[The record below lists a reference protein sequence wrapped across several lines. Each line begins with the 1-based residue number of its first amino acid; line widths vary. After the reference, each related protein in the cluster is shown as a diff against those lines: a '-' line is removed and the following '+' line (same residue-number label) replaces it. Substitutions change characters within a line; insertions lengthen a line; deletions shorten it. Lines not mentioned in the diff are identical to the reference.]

1 MIKRLVYNK
10 KAFKILDSFTIKQS
24 NAEVTFNDITIDFT
38 GYSLL
43 DIPFKYQE
51 LKIIQAETEEE
62 ILNGN
67 GKVVFTGFLDDIDL
81 SEMKI
86 RKEEQRELTLT
97 VLSPLAMSTKRYVS
111 LIGTYSKEEA
121 IRRVLQPL
129 LDDGFKIVEFNIP
142 TGQIT
147 TNFVIETVENCMNDM
162 CFKAGVFWF
171 IDENKNIY
179 INSIDYLFG
188 LGSKKTIAP
197 DMITKGLSKIQ
208 PKIENIDYANVINFK
223 NVRIFYS
230 TMSMCDELNNLIEEH
245 DYPLLNLPKKL
256 KKGDTVQFNNP
267 IVVSEDTLRKLRE
280 EGEVDD
286 ADVASLSIIIGGEE
300 FYIRIETNEKSAD
313 YDKYV
318 TSNNF
323 SFSNDGGEEK
333 TLVLQRDSFFN
344 NLITGFKWN
353 GADNSVV
360 SRIYT
365 GTALRY
371 TTMRFMHSAE
381 INNLKGVISDTGIV
395 EKCIDYQEKWTTT
408 TQLVDYARSL
418 MSSNTKTI
426 NQVDLTFDETPNLK
440 IGDIVEIHEPDFY
453 IDGKFA
459 VKEISYKYINDENE
473 EWNIKLKNS
482 DLNSTYIDLF
492 RPAQKQENES
502 KTDTVVLSEYV
513 EETVYEK
520 HEIGEKETLTGEVI
534 VVKDND
540 GLITIERIN
549 GSHTQKTTQG
559 INSFNPKITTK
570 TQYGVTVSQEG
581 KNRIKLNG
589 KGSGGWRVSFDTI
602 HKFEKGKSYTVTI
615 RKISGSCTQAA
626 SDTLWAFLFYPET
639 SKNTHATFKPSDTVV
654 NWTFKAEESNTA
666 PYIWIGWKA
675 GLSVVGTNSVFN
687 NLILEIS
694 IVEGTTAKEYEDYTG
709 RKPSPNDDYPQEVET
724 VGNNI
729 NILPGKE
736 HWEQGSVDN
745 KTGEPFSSTTR
756 IRNKGFIGVEPKTN
770 YFASLQNDDYAFT
783 NIILYDNQG
792 TYIKDYYSINNAIKG
807 ANALL
812 ITIPE
817 NCYNIKV
824 ILKNAD
830 DTSNI
835 TVDEYPQIKAKFEKG
850 DIQTPYSVYN
860 QGSVEVIKRNRNQF
874 DIAEQTRVD
883 NGITSN
889 YKDGKISLVGTATK
903 NWALLTQSKTPFYL
917 KAGEY
922 TVSVYDF
929 NVEENYSLEFT
940 LYHADNTSTKMY
952 LDKYNKHRTYTVEK
966 DVTGLTVGLSKFK
979 TGDTLD
985 LEFSVQLE
993 EGKTSTNW
1001 ILPRSEEFIVPI
1013 QREMLEGD
1021 YIDNVE
1027 YHKWQKLILNGTE
1040 NIIRIAA
1047 NHGKYIFGIDTELQA
1062 ISTKSEEI
1070 KEIYCN
1076 VATQNSRGFL
1086 YSNIT
1091 ADWISYGSDN
1101 NYYRDIVLSCMDTYN
1116 MTVGEFKAWIKERYD
1131 AGNPVV
1137 IYYQLATPIELEL
1150 TDEQKAI
1157 SKYLQPYDNGTTI
1170 LVTDKLATI
1179 TASYTKKGENDEN

>member
-10 KAFKILDSFTIKQS
+10 KAFKILDGFTIKQS

-51 LKIIQAETEEE
+51 LKIIQAEAEEE
-62 ILNGN
+62 ILNGS
-67 GKVVFTGFLDDIDL
+67 GEVIFAGFLDDIDL
-81 SEMKI
+81 SEMKN

-147 TNFVIETVENCMNDM
+147 TNFVIESVENCMNDM

-197 DMITKGLSKIQ
+197 DVITKGLSKIQ

-223 NVRIFYS
+223 NVRIYYS

-286 ADVASLSIIIGGEE
+286 ADVASLSIVIGGEE

-323 SFSNDGGEEK
+323 SFSDDGGEEK

-426 NQVDLTFDETPNLK
+426 NQVDLTFDELPNLK

-492 RPAQKQENES
+492 RPSQKQENES

-520 HEIGEKETLTGEVI
+520 HEIGEKETLTGEII

-549 GSHTQKTTQG
+549 GSHTQKNTQG
-559 INSFNPKITTK
+559 KNLYNKDTDTKGWVYSNTGILGASTVWNTSDWIEVTPNAKYCISNKTTGTSNIFISEFDSDKNFITRNTTNPFTASATTK
-570 TQYGVTVSQEG
+570 YIRLSY
-581 KNRIKLNG
+581 KNDLGMYEIQL
-589 KGSGGWRVSFDTI
+589 
-602 HKFEKGKSYTVTI
+602 EKG
-615 RKISGSCTQAA
+615 
-626 SDTLWAFLFYPET
+626 
-639 SKNTHATFKPSDTVV
+639 NTK
-654 NWTFKAEESNTA
+654 
-666 PYIWIGWKA
+666 
-675 GLSVVGTNSVFN
+675 
-687 NLILEIS
+687 
-694 IVEGTTAKEYEDYTG
+694 TTYEPYTG
-709 RKPSPNDDYPQEVET
+709 SKPSPSPDYPQEIEAVGDNVQLLDNPLVDGSANGISWIINDDGTMIIDGTTTANTSIFTNNFYINAKEGET
-724 VGNNI
+724 VTLSATGLTNVFNVGYKNLTTGKDIFVITKDNPINTKTLTADDLKNANRFHMYIQSGKTFNNQVVKI
-729 NILPGKE
+729 KLEKGTKVTPYSPYG
-736 HWEQGSVDN
+736 QGSVKVIKQN
-745 KTGEPFSSTTR
+745 KNLLNKNLLD
-756 IRNKGFIGVEPKTN
+756 RNESYPYGTVGVVPQPWRGLKNRGTLSPK
-770 YFASLQNDDYAFT
+770 
-783 NIILYDNQG
+783 
-792 TYIKDYYSINNAIKG
+792 NAIKIKPNTNYVVTVPAG
-807 ANALL
+807 IRFGVAQLESDLKSLGDTGWLLSTKSPYTLVTQPNAQY
-812 ITIPE
+812 IGF
-817 NCYNIKV
+817 NFGK
-824 ILKNAD
+824 D
-830 DTSNI
+830 DNSDFTDSEWDNF
-835 TVDEYPQIKAKFEKG
+835 VNGHLQFEE
-850 DIQTPYSVYN
+850 
-860 QGSVEVIKRNRNQF
+860 GSV
-874 DIAEQTRVD
+874 
-883 NGITSN
+883 
-889 YKDGKISLVGTATK
+889 AT
-903 NWALLTQSKTPFYL
+903 NF
-917 KAGEY
+917 
-922 TVSVYDF
+922 
-929 NVEENYSLEFT
+929 VE
-940 LYHADNTSTKMY
+940 H
-952 LDKYNKHRTYTVEK
+952 
-966 DVTGLTVGLSKFK
+966 
-979 TGDTLD
+979 
-985 LEFSVQLE
+985 QE
-993 EGKTSTNW
+993 ETC
-1001 ILPRSEEFIVPI
+1001 ILPI
-1013 QREMLEGD
+1013 QQEMLEGD

-1027 YHKWQKLILNGTE
+1027 HHTWKKLVLDGSEDWAASSAPNQVSTTYFASNFDVAKSNSTYSISNYFSYAHNLWSTDKEGLY
-1040 NIIRIAA
+1040 IDFLHGYDVRIRISKEKA
-1047 NHGKYIFGIDTELQA
+1047 
-1062 ISTKSEEI
+1062 STI
-1070 KEIYCN
+1070 
-1076 VATQNSRGFL
+1076 A
-1086 YSNIT
+1086 
-1091 ADWISYGSDN
+1091 
-1101 NYYRDIVLSCMDTYN
+1101 
-1116 MTVGEFKAWIKERYD
+1116 EFKSWLKSKYD
-1131 AGNPVV
+1131 EGNPVI
-1137 IYYQLATPIELEL
+1137 IYYKLATPIELEL

>member
-10 KAFKILDSFTIKQS
+10 KAFKILDGFTIKQS

-62 ILNGN
+62 ILNEN
-67 GKVVFTGFLDDIDL
+67 GEVVFTGFLDDIDL

-147 TNFVIETVENCMNDM
+147 TNFVIESVENCMNDM

-197 DMITKGLSKIQ
+197 DVITKGLSKIQ
-208 PKIENIDYANVINFK
+208 PKIENVDYANVINFK

-426 NQVDLTFDETPNLK
+426 NQVDLTFNETPNLK

-639 SKNTHATFKPSDTVV
+639 SKNTHATFKPSDTVI
-654 NWTFKAEESNTA
+654 NRTFKAEESNTA

-694 IVEGTTAKEYEDYTG
+694 IVEGNTAKDYEDYTG
-709 RKPSPNDDYPQEVET
+709 CKPSPSTDYLQEVET
-724 VGNNI
+724 T
-729 NILPGKE
+729 KD
-736 HWEQGSVDN
+736 SV
-745 KTGEPFSSTTR
+745 K
-756 IRNKGFIGVEPKTN
+756 I
-770 YFASLQNDDYAFT
+770 
-783 NIILYDNQG
+783 
-792 TYIKDYYSINNAIKG
+792 
-807 ANALL
+807 
-812 ITIPE
+812 
-817 NCYNIKV
+817 
-824 ILKNAD
+824 
-830 DTSNI
+830 
-835 TVDEYPQIKAKFEKG
+835 
-850 DIQTPYSVYN
+850 
-860 QGSVEVIKRNRNQF
+860 IKRNRNQF
-874 DIAEQTRVD
+874 DIAEQTRIA

-889 YKDGKISLVGTATK
+889 YKDGKFSLVGTATM

-952 LDKYNKHRTYTVEK
+952 LDKYNKHRTYTAEK

-1013 QREMLEGD
+1013 QREMLDGD
-1021 YIDNVE
+1021 YIDSTE
-1027 YHKWQKLILNGTE
+1027 HHTWEKLILDGTE
-1040 NIIRIAA
+1040 NWARAGTIDSNKFRFFLSLTDIPQVSVLTVAQIISNSFKTLVSATA
-1047 NHGKYIFGIDTELQA
+1047 GTFGNHEGV
-1062 ISTKSEEI
+1062 STSNKQLFIYTDESNTTTKAFKEWLKS
-1070 KEIYCN
+1070 K
-1076 VATQNSRGFL
+1076 
-1086 YSNIT
+1086 
-1091 ADWISYGSDN
+1091 
-1101 NYYRDIVLSCMDTYN
+1101 
-1116 MTVGEFKAWIKERYD
+1116 YD
-1131 AGNPVV
+1131 AGTPII
-1137 IYYQLATPIELEL
+1137 IYYKLETPVDLEL
-1150 TDEQKAI
+1150 TDDQKAI

>member
-43 DIPFKYQE
+43 DIPFKFQK

-62 ILNGN
+62 ILNGS
-67 GKVVFTGFLDDIDL
+67 GEVVFTGFLDDIDL
-81 SEMKI
+81 SEMKN

-147 TNFVIETVENCMNDM
+147 TNFVIESVENCMNDM
-162 CFKAGVFWF
+162 CFKTGVFWF

-188 LGSKKTIAP
+188 LGTKKTIAP
-197 DMITKGLSKIQ
+197 DVITKGLSKIQ

-223 NVRIFYS
+223 NVRLFYS
-230 TMSMCDELNNLIEEH
+230 TSSLH
-245 DYPLLNLPKKL
+245 DDDVAEDGEFPLLNLPKKIN
-256 KKGDTVQFNNP
+256 KGDTIQFNNP
-267 IVVSEDTLRKLRE
+267 VVVDEKTLRTIAKEYSEISSGTSLT
-280 EGEVDD
+280 GINIHVKKDD
-286 ADVASLSIIIGGEE
+286 LFAYANIG
-300 FYIRIETNEKSAD
+300 IETNDLSD
-313 YDKYV
+313 DFGKYV
-318 TSNNF
+318 KKGNC
-323 SFSNDGGEEK
+323 SFNDDVGEEAQI
-333 TLVLQRDSFFN
+333 VLQRDSFFK

-353 GADNSVV
+353 GVDGATITDIESV
-360 SRIYT
+360 S
-365 GTALRY
+365 ALRY
-371 TTMRFMHSAE
+371 TTMRFMYSAE

-408 TQLVDYARSL
+408 TQLIDYARSL
-418 MSSNTKTI
+418 MTSNTKTI
-426 NQVDLTFDETPNLK
+426 NQVDLTFDELPNLK

-492 RPAQKQENES
+492 RPTQKQENES

-520 HEIGEKETLTGEVI
+520 HEIGEKETLTGDVI

-540 GLITIERIN
+540 GLITIEKIK
-549 GSHTQKTTQG
+549 GSHSQKTTEGRNQF
-559 INSFNPKITTK
+559 NSKISTK
-570 TQYGVTVSQEG
+570 TTFGVTVTQEG
-581 KNRIKLNG
+581 KHRIKLNG
-589 KGSGGWRVSFDTI
+589 QGSGGWKVSFDTI

-615 RKISGSCTQAA
+615 RKISGSCTQV
-626 SDTLWAFLFYPET
+626 SSSSKWGFLFYPES
-639 SKNTHATFKPSDTVV
+639 SKNTHATFMPSDTVV
-654 NWTFKAEESNTA
+654 NLTFKAEESNTA
-666 PYIWIGWKA
+666 PYIWIGWNA
-675 GLSVVGTNSVFN
+675 GSSVVGTNSVFN

-694 IVEGTTAKEYEDYTG
+694 IVEGNVAKDYEDYTG
-709 RKPSPNDDYPQEVET
+709 GKPSPNTNYQQEVEVT
-724 VGNNI
+724 
-729 NILPGKE
+729 K
-736 HWEQGSVDN
+736 D
-745 KTGEPFSSTTR
+745 STK
-756 IRNKGFIGVEPKTN
+756 I
-770 YFASLQNDDYAFT
+770 
-783 NIILYDNQG
+783 
-792 TYIKDYYSINNAIKG
+792 
-807 ANALL
+807 
-812 ITIPE
+812 
-817 NCYNIKV
+817 
-824 ILKNAD
+824 
-830 DTSNI
+830 
-835 TVDEYPQIKAKFEKG
+835 
-850 DIQTPYSVYN
+850 
-860 QGSVEVIKRNRNQF
+860 IKRNRNQF

-889 YKDGKISLVGTATK
+889 YKDGKFSLVGTATM
-903 NWALLTQSKTPFYL
+903 NWTVLTQSKTPFYL

-979 TGDTLD
+979 AGDTLD

-1021 YIDNVE
+1021 YIDTTEHHEWIKV
-1027 YHKWQKLILNGTE
+1027 ILDGSENWLVGNAPNQVSTTYFASNFDVAKSNSHYSISNYFSFALDLWSKDKEGIYIDFVNGYDLR
-1040 NIIRIAA
+1040 IRISKEKA
-1047 NHGKYIFGIDTELQA
+1047 
-1062 ISTKSEEI
+1062 STI
-1070 KEIYCN
+1070 
-1076 VATQNSRGFL
+1076 A
-1086 YSNIT
+1086 
-1091 ADWISYGSDN
+1091 
-1101 NYYRDIVLSCMDTYN
+1101 
-1116 MTVGEFKAWIKERYD
+1116 EFKTWLKSKYD
-1131 AGNPVV
+1131 EGNPVIV
-1137 IYYQLATPIELEL
+1137 YYKLATPIDLAL
-1150 TDEQKAI
+1150 TEEQKAI
-1157 SKYLQPYDNGTTI
+1157 SKYLQPYDDETAI
-1170 LVTDKLATI
+1170 LVIGKLATI

>member
-10 KAFKILDSFTIKQS
+10 KAFKILDGFTIKQS

-51 LKIIQAETEEE
+51 LKIIQAEAEEE
-62 ILNGN
+62 ILNGS
-67 GKVVFTGFLDDIDL
+67 GEVIFAGFLDDIDL
-81 SEMKI
+81 SEMKN

-147 TNFVIETVENCMNDM
+147 TNFVIESVENCMNDM

-197 DMITKGLSKIQ
+197 DVITKGLSKIQ

-223 NVRIFYS
+223 NVRIYYS

-286 ADVASLSIIIGGEE
+286 ADVASLSIVIGGEE

-323 SFSNDGGEEK
+323 SFSDDGGEEK

-540 GLITIERIN
+540 GLITIEKIN
-549 GSHTQKTTQG
+549 GSHTQKNTQG
-559 INSFNPKITTK
+559 KNLYNKDTDTKGWVYSNTGILGASTVWNTSDWIEVTPNAKYCISNKTTGTSNIFISEFDSDKNFITRNRTNPFTARATTK
-570 TQYGVTVSQEG
+570 YIRLSY
-581 KNRIKLNG
+581 KNDLGMYEIQL
-589 KGSGGWRVSFDTI
+589 
-602 HKFEKGKSYTVTI
+602 EKG
-615 RKISGSCTQAA
+615 
-626 SDTLWAFLFYPET
+626 
-639 SKNTHATFKPSDTVV
+639 NTK
-654 NWTFKAEESNTA
+654 
-666 PYIWIGWKA
+666 
-675 GLSVVGTNSVFN
+675 
-687 NLILEIS
+687 
-694 IVEGTTAKEYEDYTG
+694 TTYEPYTG
-709 RKPSPNDDYPQEVET
+709 SKPSPSPDYPQEIET
-724 VGNNI
+724 VG
-729 NILPGKE
+729 
-736 HWEQGSVDN
+736 DN
-745 KTGEPFSSTTR
+745 
-756 IRNKGFIGVEPKTN
+756 V
-770 YFASLQNDDYAFT
+770 
-783 NIILYDNQG
+783 NIIDVNNLTQALLNVNNGTLILNQAWRCTDYLDVLYKEYNFSWESDSPLFQVKVCFYDKGKNFLSSL
-792 TYIKDYYSINNAIKG
+792 DYLEYGIYSKSFKVPNGSRFMRLSYSINVNSVAVAREKIK
-807 ANALL
+807 L
-812 ITIPE
+812 
-817 NCYNIKV
+817 
-824 ILKNAD
+824 
-830 DTSNI
+830 
-835 TVDEYPQIKAKFEKG
+835 EKG
-850 DIQTPYSVYN
+850 TKATPYSPYG
-860 QGSVEVIKRNRNQF
+860 QGSVEIDVVNKNLLNIANTEETTKGGITYSIK
-874 DIAEQTRVD
+874 
-883 NGITSN
+883 NGILKLN
-889 YKDGKISLVGTATK
+889 GTATANFDIQLSK
-903 NWALLTQSKTPFYL
+903 NIKIKKGKYTHSSSYIQSGLYISFDNLRYTMISLTDGKKRTFEITEDTTYKTYFIWID
-917 KAGEY
+917 KG
-922 TVSVYDF
+922 TVLN
-929 NVEENYSLEFT
+929 NVEIKL
-940 LYHADNTSTKMY
+940 
-952 LDKYNKHRTYTVEK
+952 
-966 DVTGLTVGLSKFK
+966 
-979 TGDTLD
+979 
-985 LEFSVQLE
+985 QLE
-993 EGKTSTNW
+993 AGTTATD
-1001 ILPRSEEFIVPI
+1001 FIEHQSQTAIMPI
-1013 QREMLEGD
+1013 QQEMLEGD
-1021 YIDNVE
+1021 YID
-1027 YHKWQKLILNGTE
+1027 GTE
-1040 NIIRIAA
+1040 HHTWKKAILKGDEGWATSTNSKGLLYFNTSHFRNSAQSFSPVISNMFQNKPLWTLTENEDIV
-1047 NHGKYIFGIDTELQA
+1047 KFSDYSTPIFYCMLSDTSIDTVNKFTALL
-1062 ISTKSEEI
+1062 KS
-1070 KEIYCN
+1070 K
-1076 VATQNSRGFL
+1076 
-1086 YSNIT
+1086 
-1091 ADWISYGSDN
+1091 
-1101 NYYRDIVLSCMDTYN
+1101 
-1116 MTVGEFKAWIKERYD
+1116 YD
-1131 AGNPVV
+1131 EGNPVI
-1137 IYYQLATPIELEL
+1137 IYYKLATPIDLEL
-1150 TDEQKAI
+1150 TDAQKAI

>member
-10 KAFKILDSFTIKQS
+10 KAFKILNSFTIKQS

-62 ILNGN
+62 ILNEN
-67 GKVVFTGFLDDIDL
+67 SEVVFTGFLDDIDL

-147 TNFVIETVENCMNDM
+147 TNFVIESVENCMNDM

-197 DMITKGLSKIQ
+197 DVITKGLSKIQ

-230 TMSMCDELNNLIEEH
+230 TMSMCDELNYLIEEH

-426 NQVDLTFDETPNLK
+426 NQVDLTFDETPILK

-473 EWNIKLKNS
+473 KWNIKLKNS

-534 VVKDND
+534 VVKDNE

-549 GSHTQKTTQG
+549 GSHTQKITQG

-639 SKNTHATFKPSDTVV
+639 SKNTHVTFKPSDTVV

-709 RKPSPNDDYPQEVET
+709 GKPSPNVDYPQEVET
-724 VGNNI
+724 T
-729 NILPGKE
+729 KD
-736 HWEQGSVDN
+736 SV
-745 KTGEPFSSTTR
+745 K
-756 IRNKGFIGVEPKTN
+756 I
-770 YFASLQNDDYAFT
+770 
-783 NIILYDNQG
+783 
-792 TYIKDYYSINNAIKG
+792 
-807 ANALL
+807 
-812 ITIPE
+812 
-817 NCYNIKV
+817 
-824 ILKNAD
+824 
-830 DTSNI
+830 
-835 TVDEYPQIKAKFEKG
+835 
-850 DIQTPYSVYN
+850 
-860 QGSVEVIKRNRNQF
+860 IKRNRNQF
-874 DIAEQTRVD
+874 DIAEQTRID

-889 YKDGKISLVGTATK
+889 YKDGKFSLSGTAK
-903 NWALLTQSKTPFYL
+903 MNWSLLTQSKTPFNL

-929 NVEENYSLEFT
+929 DVEENYSLEFI

-979 TGDTLD
+979 KGDTLD

-1013 QREMLEGD
+1013 QREMLDGD
-1021 YIDNVE
+1021 YIDSTEHHTWVKIILTGDETWGVE
-1027 YHKWQKLILNGTE
+1027 TTGRFRILQSNLPFVCKAPSAS
-1040 NIIRIAA
+1040 NILLG
-1047 NHGKYIFGIDTELQA
+1047 NLCNSYIEKTPYETFNKVQGFAVDPSGNLT
-1062 ISTKSEEI
+1062 
-1070 KEIYCN
+1070 IYDDN
-1076 VATQNSRGFL
+1076 
-1086 YSNIT
+1086 YSNN
-1091 ADWISYGSDN
+1091 SD
-1101 NYYRDIVLSCMDTYN
+1101 LA
-1116 MTVGEFKAWIKERYD
+1116 GFKAMFAEKYN

-1137 IYYQLATPIELEL
+1137 CYLQLATPIDLEL

-1179 TASYTKKGENDEN
+1179 TASYTNTKKGENDEN